1 MYISELPDAVQKAW
15 GPEAARDFVTWLN
28 EYLREA
34 RLAPEVQVSAF
45 VARQKVN
52 VLMLERVSNLLLAGE
67 PRLVQ
72 RSGGHWVWRVP
83 VNFTLPSHGRV
94 GCVGELDVD
103 ARYGEMHYTDTLLAR
118 MADEARRLAERVLHP
133 TANE

>member
-1 MYISELPDAVQKAW
+1 MHTSELPDAVQKAW
-15 GPEAARDFVTWLN
+15 GTEAAKDFVAWLD

-34 RLAPEVQVSAF
+34 RLTPEVQVSAF

-72 RSGGHWVWRVP
+72 RSGGHWVWQVP
-83 VNFTLPSHGRV
+83 VDLTFPSHGRV
-94 GCVGELDVD
+94 GCVGELEVD
-103 ARYGEMHYTDTLLAR
+103 ARYGEMHYTDALLTQ
-118 MADEARRLAERVLHP
+118 MADEARRLAEQVLHP